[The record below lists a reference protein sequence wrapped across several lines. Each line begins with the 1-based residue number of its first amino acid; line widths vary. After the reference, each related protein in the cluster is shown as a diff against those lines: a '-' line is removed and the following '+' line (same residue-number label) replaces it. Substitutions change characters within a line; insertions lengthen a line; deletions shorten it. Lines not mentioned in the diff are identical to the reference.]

1 MSKPLCVKKH
11 LHYLVNSVTHKIN
24 ATCSNNIAK
33 GKYSTQ
39 VGHIDLVGKSN
50 VSGILIEGEAGA
62 QPVELEREVNRATDG
77 RATKHGLQDISLRKR
92 SSLYKFLLT
101 KTSMRPC

>member
-1 MSKPLCVKKH
+1 MPRVPTILPR
-11 LHYLVNSVTHKIN
+11 
-24 ATCSNNIAK
+24 A
-33 GKYSTQ
+33 KYSTQ

-50 VSGILIEGEAGA
+50 VSGILVEGEAGT
-62 QPVELEREVNRATDG
+62 QPVELEREVDRATNG

-101 KTSMRPC
+101 KTSLRPC